1 MDTVIQLSSSYVAME
16 RGGDV
21 KITPQRRQKSPT
33 LGSLP
38 PHDVDPTTIPHAD
51 AIKLRDFLNHHL
63 GK

>member
-1 MDTVIQLSSSYVAME
+1 ME

>member
-21 KITPQRRQKSPT
+21 RITPQYRPGRSGHRLEQ
-33 LGSLP
+33 
-38 PHDVDPTTIPHAD
+38 PHDMEPTTISHAD

>member
-1 MDTVIQLSSSYVAME
+1 MDPVIQLSSSYVAME

-21 KITPQRRQKSPT
+21 KITPQRRPT
-33 LGSLP
+33 VGANQP
-38 PHDVDPTTIPHAD
+38 VDVAPTIISNAD